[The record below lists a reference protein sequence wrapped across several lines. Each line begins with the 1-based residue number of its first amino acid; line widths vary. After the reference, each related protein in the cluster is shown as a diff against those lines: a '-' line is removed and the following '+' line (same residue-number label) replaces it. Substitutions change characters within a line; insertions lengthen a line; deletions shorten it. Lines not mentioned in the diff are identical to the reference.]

1 MIMPWRNFTSF
12 SDCCSPSVGTVTLV
26 STTIAGM
33 AAESLAVATLS
44 TIALGVSAIGSLLLS
59 MTVAVFSLAVLVVG
73 VAAAAE
79 VLVVLV
85 VVEDSGAGVS
95 TSSTVATERV
105 GAADLLG
112 GLTETGDV
120 TLDAAEDVVGVL
132 ALATL
137 SSDSRAAL
145 VGG

>member
-1 MIMPWRNFTSF
+1 
-12 SDCCSPSVGTVTLV
+12 
-26 STTIAGM
+26 M
-33 AAESLAVATLS
+33 AAESLAVASLS

-112 GLTETGDV
+112 GITETGDV
-120 TLDAAEDVVGVL
+120 TLDAAKDVVGVL

-137 SSDSRAAL
+137 SSDGRAAL